1 MPRSPPK
8 KPFIQDKPTPQ
19 NYRIF
24 DPWNSSSSGHQH
36 AENPFAGTTTWRET
50 RTAKLKRQFRGEDE
64 ARDTAGALDDGDFSA
79 GAFDGR
85 CGSVSPV
92 AEGYRDGDGGGV
104 GSISASARTRAG
116 EWRWVSG
123 EEATRAR
130 LGVRDIRCFMGVG
143 KRKAGGESQSQSQG
157 QGVKRVRIEK
167 GEMRAIPATTTTAPV
182 SASASKS
189 STTTTMTPST
199 TKTTDKPPTSKPKAE
214 PEPEPEHPRK
224 KHITTPPNNTPPPK
238 IFTGT
243 TIYING
249 STLPQISDHKLK
261 SLLSAHGATI
271 AIAMAR
277 RTVSHVIIGQP
288 GTAGQGCGGGLAAGK
303 LQGEIER
310 GGWKGV
316 KVVGVDW

>member
-8 KPFIQDKPTPQ
+8 KPQKPPSQDKPTAQ
-19 NYRIF
+19 NHRVF
-24 DPWNSSSSGHQH
+24 DPWNSSSSGHQR

-50 RTAKLKRQFRGEDE
+50 RTAKLKLQFRGENE
-64 ARDTAGALDDGDFSA
+64 ARGTAGALDDGNFSV
-79 GAFDGR
+79 GAFDGT
-85 CGSVSPV
+85 CGSLSPA
-92 AEGYRDGDGGGV
+92 AEGY
-104 GSISASARTRAG
+104 GSGSGSARTREG
-116 EWRWVSG
+116 EWRWVSE
-123 EEATRAR
+123 EEAMRAR

-143 KRKAGGESQSQSQG
+143 KRKAGEEVRRDGE
-157 QGVKRVRIEK
+157 GVKRVKNGEERRVEK
-167 GEMRAIPATTTTAPV
+167 GAITTSAPV
-182 SASASKS
+182 RAPKS
-189 STTTTMTPST
+189 STTATTASTT
-199 TKTTDKPPTSKPKAE
+199 TKTTDKLPISTSE
-214 PEPEPEHPRK
+214 PEPEPEFEPEHPRQ
-224 KHITTPPNNTPPPK
+224 KHITTSPNNAPPPK

-303 LQGEIER
+303 LQREIER